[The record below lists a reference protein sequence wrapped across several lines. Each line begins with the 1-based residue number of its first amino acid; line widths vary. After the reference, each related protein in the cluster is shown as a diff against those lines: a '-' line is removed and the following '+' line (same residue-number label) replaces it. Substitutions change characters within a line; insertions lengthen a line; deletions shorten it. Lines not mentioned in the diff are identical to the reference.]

1 MDAFK
6 LKLLSEEVYKVTTKK
21 DKADITNRL
30 RVHFGGNK
38 KPSIEAFQL
47 AAYVINNWKKVT
59 GVPLLESLFGN
70 KLINLTA
77 EELNSINL
85 TSTSRGLTVM
95 PPYIKRLVRMPS
107 APAILKL
114 QALKLVKTLSTTN

>member
-47 AAYVINNWKKVT
+47 SAYVISNWRGVT
-59 GVPLLESLFGN
+59 GVPFLEELLGSN
-70 KLINLTA
+70 LITLTA
-77 EELNSINL
+77 EELNSIEL
-85 TSTSRGLTVM
+85 TSTSRELTVV
-95 PPYIKRLVRMPS
+95 PSYIKRLVRMPS